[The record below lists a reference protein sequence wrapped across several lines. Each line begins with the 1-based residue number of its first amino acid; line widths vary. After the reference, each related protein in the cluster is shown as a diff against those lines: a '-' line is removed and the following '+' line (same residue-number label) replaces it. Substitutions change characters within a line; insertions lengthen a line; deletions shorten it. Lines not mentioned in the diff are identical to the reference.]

1 MILNNGSA
9 KVISLCAL
17 LIMAVLLNGIYP
29 ETQYFSKTSGEINSC
44 KCVIFRLDDISE
56 KFLGDVQIEI
66 MNLFI
71 SRSESL
77 SLGLIMN
84 ELGKDYKILNKI
96 SEGWDHINYTTLSQ
110 LEQKNS
116 LFKANEKM
124 RMLFGKRSDIFIPP
138 YNKFDNATLN
148 SMKDIGI
155 KIESSSIPN
164 ENTFDQG
171 NSILTFSGKKQDNRS
186 SQEVYHIPY
195 TTDFKKFIG
204 NAQIKVPIDEV
215 AKGIWTNID
224 KFGYSVVI
232 IHPQNFIKLDE
243 SGYFEG
249 GKAQIDKKQIKD
261 LEYLIDL
268 IDQKGVTICSFQK
281 VLEAATSN

>member
-1 MILNNGSA
+1 
-9 KVISLCAL
+9 
-17 LIMAVLLNGIYP
+17 
-29 ETQYFSKTSGEINSC
+29 
-44 KCVIFRLDDISE
+44 
-56 KFLGDVQIEI
+56 

-84 ELGKDYKILNKI
+84 ELGKDSKILNKI
-96 SEGWDHINYTTLSQ
+96 SEGNKKGLFELALHGWDHINYTTLSQ

-195 TTDFKKFIG
+195 TTDFKKFVG

-232 IHPQNFIKLDE
+232 IHP
-243 SGYFEG
+243 
-249 GKAQIDKKQIKD
+249 
-261 LEYLIDL
+261 
-268 IDQKGVTICSFQK
+268 
-281 VLEAATSN
+281 